1 MATTKRASKAKPAKR
16 VDRRKTTSTRITPET
31 RGRLDEAAAQSGR
44 SLAQEIEFHL
54 ERALGGDEREKAALT
69 LFGFDPK
76 SYLAWRC
83 LGIAISTIE
92 RQTGK
97 SWRED
102 WDTGQQIQA
111 AFEAIVVAYGPK
123 RPTENLLTPK
133 GRARNEARKMKNAI
147 AGKEA
152 VISVL
157 KAQMPGLKAMQR
169 LLDEVRALE
178 EAPDK
183 ENVET

>member
-1 MATTKRASKAKPAKR
+1 MPARAKLPPGEGKR
-16 VDRRKTTSTRITPET
+16 VPLNMRTTREV
-31 RGRLDEAAAQSGR
+31 RGRLEKAASDSGR
-44 SLAQEIEFHL
+44 SLAQEVEYCL
-54 ERALGGDEREKAALT
+54 ERVLRGDEREQAALS

-83 LGIAISTIE
+83 LGDAISTIE

-102 WDTGQQIQA
+102 WDTGQQMKA
-111 AFEAIVVAYGPK
+111 AFEAMVAAFGPN
-123 RPTENLLTPK
+123 RPAEDRLTPK
-133 GRARNEARKMKNAI
+133 GKARSQARKMKNAI

-152 VISVL
+152 VISAV
-157 KAQMPGLKAMQR
+157 KAQMPGLKAVQR
-169 LLDEVRALE
+169 LLDEARALE
-178 EAPDK
+178 PDK

>member
-1 MATTKRASKAKPAKR
+1 MPARAKLPPGEGKR
-16 VDRRKTTSTRITPET
+16 VPLNMRTTRE
-31 RGRLDEAAAQSGR
+31 GRERLEKAAANSGR
-44 SLAQEIEFHL
+44 SLAQEVEYQL
-54 ERALGGDEREKAALT
+54 ERALGGDEREQAALS
-69 LFGFDPK
+69 LLGFDPK

-83 LGIAISTIE
+83 LGISISTIE

-111 AFEAIVVAYGPK
+111 AFEAVVVAYGPK
-123 RPTENLLTPK
+123 RPTENLLTPI

-147 AGKEA
+147 AGIEA
-152 VISVL
+152 VFSAV
-157 KAQMPGLKAMQR
+157 KAQMPGLKAVQR
-169 LLDEVRALE
+169 LLDEARALE